1 MRVEQQTG
9 RRCTLLA
16 EKIKERGITQADVAI
31 GLDITRASMSRKMNG
46 MQPFKIIEIFKIIQ
60 ILGIPKEEIY
70 DIFFKEYE
78 NVIDM
83 DDVWAALEMSGAMK
97 APHSL
102 RETSYTDGKD

>member
-60 ILGIPKEEIY
+60 ILEIPKEEIY
-70 DIFFKEYE
+70 DIFSRNMRTSSTWMMYGRRLKC
-78 NVIDM
+78 
-83 DDVWAALEMSGAMK
+83 LE
-97 APHSL
+97 
-102 RETSYTDGKD
+102 R